1 MARLASKKFS
11 ESARPGNDAV
21 NRPEA
26 RMRRI
31 YLVPCANQH
40 GITGMRQMTVNNETF
55 PVFHG
60 RQFVDS
66 SNPFFCRRFRK
77 QSGAL
82 HLASNGKTSFEHSP
96 NLVSSERRRG
106 SHGVARCY
114 PDATFSAR
122 RTGPLN
128 ALEFRSLLPI
138 PAAQVNGHESHG
150 CRVGVE

>member
-1 MARLASKKFS
+1 MWEFREAMARLASKKFS

-55 PVFHG
+55 PVFHV

-66 SNPFFCRRFRK
+66 SNPFFAAAF
-77 QSGAL
+77 
-82 HLASNGKTSFEHSP
+82 ASNQAHCIWH
-96 NLVSSERRRG
+96 RM
-106 SHGVARCY
+106 ARHRL
-114 PDATFSAR
+114 SI
-122 RTGPLN
+122 
-128 ALEFRSLLPI
+128 LLT
-138 PAAQVNGHESHG
+138 
-150 CRVGVE
+150 

>member
-11 ESARPGNDAV
+11 ESAWPGNDAV

-66 SNPFFCRRFRK
+66 SNPFLPPLSQAIRRIAFGIEW
-77 QSGAL
+77 QD
-82 HLASNGKTSFEHSP
+82 T
-96 NLVSSERRRG
+96 V
-106 SHGVARCY
+106 
-114 PDATFSAR
+114 
-122 RTGPLN
+122 
-128 ALEFRSLLPI
+128 
-138 PAAQVNGHESHG
+138 
-150 CRVGVE
+150 